1 MRKKDIVEFCLQAVY
16 PRRCP
21 VCHDIVRPKGAL
33 VCRGCEG
40 KVMPIREPRCRKC
53 GKPVEK
59 EEQEYCSD
67 CRKHRHFFEEGAGIF
82 PYNRLMRESL
92 MKCKYGGRRE
102 YLDYYG
108 EMMIRHGGKYL
119 ARWRPQA
126 IVPIPLHKT
135 QMRLRGFN
143 QSLCLAQAL
152 GGHFGIPVYPQM
164 LEKVRKTRTQK
175 SLDEK
180 QRRSNLRGAFSIGAQ
195 FQPLKKILLVDDVY
209 TTGGTV
215 DEAARCLK
223 KAKAGEV
230 RVLVLCIGK
239 GF

>member
-1 MRKKDIVEFCLQAVY
+1 MRKKDIVEFLLQAVY

-21 VCHDIVRPKGAL
+21 VCHDIVQPKGAL
-33 VCRGCEG
+33 ICSGCAG
-40 KVMPIREPRCRKC
+40 KVSLVREPRCRKC
-53 GKPVEK
+53 GKPLENK
-59 EEQEYCSD
+59 EQEYCAD
-67 CRKHRHFFEEGAGIF
+67 CHSRPHFFEEAAGIF

-92 MKCKYGGRRE
+92 MKCKYKGRRE

-108 EMMIRHGGKYL
+108 QMMVCGGGKYL

-152 GGHFGIPVYPQM
+152 GGHFKIPVYPRM
-164 LEKVRKTRTQK
+164 LEKTRKTRIQK
-175 SLDEK
+175 SLGVQ
-180 QRRSNLRGAFSIGAQ
+180 QRRSNLKGAFSTGPQ

-223 KAKAGEV
+223 EAGAGQV
-230 RVLVLCIGK
+230 WVLVLCIGE

>member
-1 MRKKDIVEFCLQAVY
+1 
-16 PRRCP
+16 
-21 VCHDIVRPKGAL
+21 
-33 VCRGCEG
+33 
-40 KVMPIREPRCRKC
+40 
-53 GKPVEK
+53 
-59 EEQEYCSD
+59 
-67 CRKHRHFFEEGAGIF
+67 
-82 PYNRLMRESL
+82 
-92 MKCKYGGRRE
+92 
-102 YLDYYG
+102 
-108 EMMIRHGGKYL
+108 
-119 ARWRPQA
+119 
-126 IVPIPLHKT
+126 
-135 QMRLRGFN
+135 
-143 QSLCLAQAL
+143 
-152 GGHFGIPVYPQM
+152 M

>member
-1 MRKKDIVEFCLQAVY
+1 MEWVLSAVY

-21 VCHDIVRPKGAL
+21 VCHDIVQPKGELA
-33 VCRGCEG
+33 CSACAG
-40 KVMPIREPRCRKC
+40 KIQPVGEPRCKKC
-53 GKPVEK
+53 SKPLQK
-59 EEQEYCSD
+59 EDQEYCAD
-67 CRKHRHFFEEGAGIF
+67 CSRRGHVFEEAVGIL
-82 PYNRLMRESL
+82 PYNKVMQESL
-92 MKCKYGGRRE
+92 LKCKYGGRRE

-108 EMMIRHGGKYL
+108 ETMARAAGRYL
-119 ARWRPQA
+119 SRWQPQA
-126 IVPIPLHKT
+126 LVPIPLHKS
-135 QMRLRGFN
+135 QLRLRGFN

-223 KAKAGEV
+223 QAGAGQIC
-230 RVLVLCIGK
+230 VLVLCIGK